1 MQKYRKKRS
10 KNQTALNIRSHTS
23 SYLQLFENL
32 NLNISLE
39 SVLSHAKNFNF
50 DFHFGIRFLQ
60 FAKNFIFHVQSG
72 I

>member
-1 MQKYRKKRS
+1 MQKIEITTQ
-10 KNQTALNIRSHTS
+10 KNQTALNIRSDTS

-39 SVLSHAKNFNF
+39 SVLSLAKNFNF

-60 FAKNFIFHVQSG
+60 LAKNFIFHVQSG